1 MISEPRSSGSQAC
14 PLEFASLRRIHIP
27 ARTGGIEEVV
37 LYGRSLMTR
46 VARFLI
52 GSVVLVVV
60 AACGGMRGGPP
71 PGAGGPNAGIRPL
84 SEQEQ
89 NIRLMLSFDG
99 DSDGTVTR
107 DEMEAALRRQFA
119 ACDTNHDGHI
129 DLREMQAENDRRF
142 RVNGA
147 GASPLIDW
155 NQNGEIDFDEF
166 ATTAQSLF
174 AVLDRNMDGKL
185 TSDELRLVPPG
196 RGRPP
201 PREAP
206 PGGGRER

>member
-1 MISEPRSSGSQAC
+1 MPVTAPTAIPTMPIPPVTKPR
-14 PLEFASLRRIHIP
+14 FRRKG
-27 ARTGGIEEVV
+27 ALLSTTATVGTTVGVD
-37 LYGRSLMTR
+37 
-46 VARFLI
+46 VAV
-52 GSVVLVVV
+52 GTAVLVFA
-60 AACGGMRGGPP
+60 AACGGMRGPP

-99 DSDGTVTR
+99 NSDGTVTH

-119 ACDTNHDGHI
+119 ACDMNGDGHI
-129 DLREMQAENDRRF
+129 DIREMQAENDRRF

-166 ATTAQSLF
+166 ATTARSLF
-174 AVLDRNMDGKL
+174 AELDKDMDGKL
-185 TSDELRLVPPG
+185 TPNELRLVQPG

-201 PREAP
+201 PMEMP
-206 PGGGRER
+206 PGGRDR

>member
-1 MISEPRSSGSQAC
+1 MMR
-14 PLEFASLRRIHIP
+14 L
-27 ARTGGIEEVV
+27 V
-37 LYGRSLMTR
+37 
-46 VARFLI
+46 RFLAA
-52 GSVVLVVV
+52 GSAVLVLA
-60 AACGGMRGGPP
+60 AACGGLRGGAA

-99 DSDGTVTR
+99 NSDGTVTR

-129 DLREMQAENDRRF
+129 DIKEMQAENDRRF

-155 NQNGEIDFDEF
+155 NQNGQIDFDEF
-166 ATTAQSLF
+166 ATTARSLF
-174 AVLDRNMDGKL
+174 SELDRDRDGKL
-185 TSDELRLVPPG
+185 APDELRLVPSG
-196 RGRPP
+196 RLRAPP
-201 PREAP
+201 MEAP
-206 PGGGRER
+206 PGGRER

>member
-1 MISEPRSSGSQAC
+1 MR
-14 PLEFASLRRIHIP
+14 LVRFFA
-27 ARTGGIEEVV
+27 AG
-37 LYGRSLMTR
+37 
-46 VARFLI
+46 VA
-52 GSVVLVVV
+52 VLVLA
-60 AACGGMRGGPP
+60 AACGGMRGGAP

-99 DSDGTVTR
+99 NSDGTVTR

-119 ACDTNHDGHI
+119 ACDLNGDGHI

-166 ATTAQSLF
+166 ATTARSLF
-174 AVLDRNMDGKL
+174 AELDRNMDSKL
-185 TSDELRLVPPG
+185 TPDELRLTPPG
-196 RGRPP
+196 RGRPVTM
-201 PREAP
+201 EMP
-206 PGGGRER
+206 PGGRNR

>member
-1 MISEPRSSGSQAC
+1 MMR
-14 PLEFASLRRIHIP
+14 L
-27 ARTGGIEEVV
+27 V
-37 LYGRSLMTR
+37 
-46 VARFLI
+46 RFLAA
-52 GSVVLVVV
+52 GVAVFVLA

-89 NIRLMLSFDG
+89 NIRFMLSFDG

-129 DLREMQAENDRRF
+129 DIREMQAENDRRF

-166 ATTAQSLF
+166 ATTARSLF
-174 AVLDRNMDGKL
+174 AELDRNMDGKL
-185 TSDELRLVPPG
+185 VPNEVWLSRHGPG
-196 RGRPP
+196 RRWVQST
-201 PREAP
+201 RAV
-206 PGGGRER
+206 

>member
-1 MISEPRSSGSQAC
+1 MMR
-14 PLEFASLRRIHIP
+14 F
-27 ARTGGIEEVV
+27 V
-37 LYGRSLMTR
+37 
-46 VARFLI
+46 RFLAA
-52 GSVVLVVV
+52 GSVVVLFV

-89 NIRLMLSFDG
+89 NIRFMLSFDG

-107 DEMEAALRRQFA
+107 DELETALRRQFA

-129 DLREMQAENDRRF
+129 DIREMQAENDRRF

-166 ATTAQSLF
+166 ATTARSLF
-174 AVLDRNMDGKL
+174 AELDRNMDSKL
-185 TSDELRLVPPG
+185 TPDELRLTPPG
-196 RGRPP
+196 RGGPP
-201 PREAP
+201 LMEMP
-206 PGGGRER
+206 PGGRNR